1 MRESQAIG
9 FWDVSVQTK
18 SGSHS
23 NFVRDKG
30 KDIQG
35 LSCKKAIQCDN
46 RGKIYE
52 IPVQ

>member
-18 SGSHS
+18 SGSHP
-23 NFVRDKG
+23 NFVRGKG

-35 LSCKKAIQCDN
+35 FSRKE
-46 RGKIYE
+46 G
-52 IPVQ
+52 